1 MGTCKTKAIQADLSI
16 FTHIPA
22 NYGIYSLIQAYPAQS
37 EIFRNYSSVWSDIF
51 RTLCNPGLFR
61 TLVYSE
67 TWYCDTWYIQN
78 PGIFRNLVLRH
89 LVYSEPWHIQKP
101 SIATPAIFR
110 TLAYLELCQTSRTA
124 IIIFAKSNHLHN
136 FSSSGTLLYEIN
148 IMNYFNSGQFILQ
161 KNLFYVK

>member
-1 MGTCKTKAIQADLSI
+1 MAYTVLFRLIRHNQK
-16 FTHIPA
+16 
-22 NYGIYSLIQAYPAQS
+22 YSGVIQAYGQ
-37 EIFRNYSSVWSDIF
+37 
-51 RTLCNPGLFR
+51 T
-61 TLVYSE
+61 YSE
-67 TWYCDTWYIQN
+67 PCVT
-78 PGIFRNLVLRH
+78 LA
-89 LVYSEPWHIQKP
+89 YSEPWYIQKP
-101 SIATPAIFR
+101 GIATPAIFR

>member
-1 MGTCKTKAIQADLSI
+1 MAYTVL
-16 FTHIPA
+16 FRHIRH
-22 NYGIYSLIQAYPAQS
+22 NQKYSGIIQAYGQTYS
-37 EIFRNYSSVWSDIF
+37 EPCVTLAYSEPWHIQK
-51 RTLCNPGLFR
+51 PGIATPGIFR

-67 TWYCDTWYIQN
+67 TWYCGTWYIQN

-89 LVYSEPWHIQKP
+89 LVYSEPWYIQKP